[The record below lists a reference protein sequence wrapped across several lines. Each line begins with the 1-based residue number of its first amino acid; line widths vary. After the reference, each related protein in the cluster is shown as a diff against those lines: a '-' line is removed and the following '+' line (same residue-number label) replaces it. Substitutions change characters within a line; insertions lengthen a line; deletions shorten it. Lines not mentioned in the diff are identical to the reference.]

1 MAEQFHPR
9 GDFGFSNP
17 NKQFQ
22 GGSDFHYPDQAKQ
35 RYVPPQPAQS
45 FIMGDIHQDDGNVSE
60 FKQFLEWKKRMSSST
75 TSRES
80 SINSSFSGQQNVSH
94 LSQLSE
100 PATSLPVTSTPKS
113 FKHDVSSSSSEDSS
127 EDSSSSSSSSSESD
141 DSYHKRKKK
150 KKHRKRSYKKKS
162 KKRSRK
168 RCKHSPSRSRSQTPQ
183 LKSKLGSDTVMYDPK
198 PTKASVFHVHHTT
211 PATTK
216 PQKETNITEEKTKV
230 TDTITRTK
238 AC

>member
-9 GDFGFSNP
+9 GDFGFSDP

-22 GGSDFHYPDQAKQ
+22 GGSDFHYPDRATQ
-35 RYVPPQPAQS
+35 RYVPPQPVQS

-100 PATSLPVTSTPKS
+100 SATSLPVTSTPKT
-113 FKHDVSSSSSEDSS
+113 FKRKHKRDVSSSSSEDSS
-127 EDSSSSSSSSSESD
+127 EDSSSLSSSSSSSSESD
-141 DSYHKRKKK
+141 DSYRKRKKK

-168 RCKHSPSRSRSQTPQ
+168 RRKHSPSRS
-183 LKSKLGSDTVMYDPK
+183 
-198 PTKASVFHVHHTT
+198 
-211 PATTK
+211 
-216 PQKETNITEEKTKV
+216 
-230 TDTITRTK
+230 
-238 AC
+238 